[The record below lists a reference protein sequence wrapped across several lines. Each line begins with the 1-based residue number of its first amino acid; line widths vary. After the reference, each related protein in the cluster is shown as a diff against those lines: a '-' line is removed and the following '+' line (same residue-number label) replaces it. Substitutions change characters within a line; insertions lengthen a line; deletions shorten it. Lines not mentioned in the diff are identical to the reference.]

1 MSISCAPV
9 VMKMRDELLWYYE
22 RELGYLRRL
31 GAEYAQRYPK
41 VAGRLQLEATK
52 CEDPH
57 VERLLEGFAF
67 LASRIHLKLDDDVS
81 QVAESMLSIVAPSLV
96 RPIPAVSI
104 AEFVADPERA
114 TMAEGVVVPKGSLL
128 RTRAVGSMRC
138 TFRTASAV
146 HLWPF
151 SITDARWVTPDAIV
165 PPIRGSDAVGALRI
179 EVRAFAGV
187 DLSTLTLDTVRFHLH
202 GDGPVASTLHE
213 VLCRDTTAVL
223 VRSLDDGASK
233 TAPRIEASPRILTPG
248 GFGAD
253 ERLFEGGAATL
264 APFGLLQ
271 EYIALPAAFRSVDLA
286 IGPTLRASGAVTAA
300 EIVILVGA
308 FERGDRRAILAA
320 GVTKDTVRLG
330 CTPVVNLYEHVAEP
344 IMLTHRRDEY
354 PLVPDA
360 QQRMA
365 TEVYAVT
372 DVVGVPAG
380 GGEATRYE
388 PLYGLRHDMPV
399 GEQPVFWTARR
410 HPAPER
416 GARASDLSLA
426 FVDRGGRTL
435 QPRHDVVTARTL
447 CFNGDLPSRLPVGDV
462 RGDFELMGGGPLTR
476 IVALLRP
483 TPAVHPRLGAS
494 LAWRLVS
501 QLSLNHLTLADGP
514 EALRELLRLYDH
526 AESPDFERQVQGVLD
541 VRGEAVHARV
551 PGLASGGGLA
561 LARGRRIA
569 LDLDE
574 DNFAGDGAWIF
585 ASVLERFLALYASL
599 NSFTQLTVNTR
610 QRRRPLGDWLPRA
623 GCRALG

>member
-1 MSISCAPV
+1 
-9 VMKMRDELLWYYE
+9 MRDELLWYYE

-41 VAGRLQLEATK
+41 VAGRLQLEPTK

-81 QVAESMLSIVAPSLV
+81 QVAESMMSIVAPLLV
-96 RPIPAVSI
+96 RPVPAISI

-114 TMAEGVVVPKGSLL
+114 TMPEGVSVPRGSLL

-138 TFRTASAV
+138 TFRTAAPV

-151 SITDARWVTPDAIV
+151 TIAEARWTTPDAIT
-165 PPIRGSDAVGALRI
+165 PPVRASDAVGALRI
-179 EVRAFAGV
+179 ELRAFAGV
-187 DLSTLTLDTVRFHLH
+187 ELSSLALESLRLHLH

-213 VLCRDTTAVL
+213 VLCRDTVSIL
-223 VRSLDDGASK
+223 VRALDGPGAKNAS
-233 TAPRIEASPRILTPG
+233 RIEVSPRALSAG

-253 ERLFEGGAATL
+253 ERLLEGGAQTL
-264 APFGLLQ
+264 AAFGLLQ
-271 EYIALPAAFRSVDLA
+271 EYIALPAAFRSIDLA
-286 IGPTLRASGAVTAA
+286 IGAALRASGAVAGA
-300 EIVILVGA
+300 EIVILVGP
-308 FERGDRRAILAA
+308 FERGDRRAVLAA
-320 GVTKDTVRLG
+320 GVTRDTIRLG

-344 IMLTHRRDEY
+344 ILLTHRRDEY

-372 DVVGVPAG
+372 NVVGVPAG
-380 GGEATRYE
+380 GGEATPYE
-388 PLYGLRHDMPV
+388 PLYGLRHGMPV

-435 QPRHDVVTARTL
+435 QPKHDVVTARTL
-447 CFNGDLPSRLPVGDV
+447 CFNGDLPSRLPVGDA

-501 QLSLNHLTLADGP
+501 QLSLNHISLGDGP

-541 VRGEAVHARV
+541 VTGEAVHARV
-551 PGLASGGGLA
+551 PGLATGGGLA
-561 LARGRRIA
+561 LARGRRIT

-585 ASVLERFLALYASL
+585 ASVLERFFALYASL

-610 QRRRPLGDWLPRA
+610 QRRRPLGEWLPRA

>member
-1 MSISCAPV
+1 
-9 VMKMRDELLWYYE
+9 MRDELLWYYE

-41 VAGRLQLEATK
+41 VAGRLQLEPTK

-81 QVAESMLSIVAPSLV
+81 QVAESMMSIVAPLLV
-96 RPIPAVSI
+96 RPVPAISI

-114 TMAEGVVVPKGSLL
+114 TMPEGVAVPRGSLL

-138 TFRTASAV
+138 TFRTAAPV

-151 SITDARWVTPDAIV
+151 TIAEARWTTPDAIT
-165 PPIRGSDAVGALRI
+165 PPVRASDAVGALRI
-179 EVRAFAGV
+179 ELRAFAGV
-187 DLSTLTLDTVRFHLH
+187 ELSSLALESLRLHLH

-213 VLCRDTTAVL
+213 VLCRDTVSIL
-223 VRSLDDGASK
+223 VRALDGPGAKNAS
-233 TAPRIEASPRILTPG
+233 RIEVSPRALSAG

-253 ERLFEGGAATL
+253 ERLLEGGAQTL
-264 APFGLLQ
+264 AAFGLLQ
-271 EYIALPAAFRSVDLA
+271 EYIALPAAFRSIDVA
-286 IGPTLRASGAVTAA
+286 IGAALRASGAVAGA

-308 FERGDRRAILAA
+308 FERGDRRAVLAA
-320 GVTKDTVRLG
+320 GVTRDTIRLG

-344 IMLTHRRDEY
+344 ILLTHRRDEY

-372 DVVGVPAG
+372 NVVGVPAG
-380 GGEATRYE
+380 GGEATPYE
-388 PLYGLRHDMPV
+388 PLYGLRHGMPV

-435 QPRHDVVTARTL
+435 QPTHDVVTARTL

-476 IVALLRP
+476 IVALL
-483 TPAVHPRLGAS
+483 
-494 LAWRLVS
+494 
-501 QLSLNHLTLADGP
+501 
-514 EALRELLRLYDH
+514 
-526 AESPDFERQVQGVLD
+526 
-541 VRGEAVHARV
+541 
-551 PGLASGGGLA
+551 
-561 LARGRRIA
+561 
-569 LDLDE
+569 
-574 DNFAGDGAWIF
+574 
-585 ASVLERFLALYASL
+585 
-599 NSFTQLTVNTR
+599 
-610 QRRRPLGDWLPRA
+610 
-623 GCRALG
+623 